1 MGNAISPRGDM
12 PKNRVQRQLQGRTV
26 SLNSSPFAEE
36 LMQPRFLAARLVR
49 TVVLFVAMGK
59 ALGGRLRP
67 GIAVVR
73 AIDFDAKAASYVDTF
88 MSAIRWTN
96 ADRFFSGVARD
107 AEYEGFRDLRGNT
120 EGNRDGERGNGS
132 YGGHRVARFRRGP
145 FAAKRFC
152 QMKTKAK
159 IIQIRYALCRLI
171 TSVRDTA
178 ACLGPRFRTSV
189 GKDGIA

>member
-1 MGNAISPRGDM
+1 M
-12 PKNRVQRQLQGRTV
+12 

-67 GIAVVR
+67 RIAVVR

>member
-36 LMQPRFLAARLVR
+36 LMQPRFLPARLVR

-67 GIAVVR
+67 RIAVVR

-107 AEYEGFRDLRGNT
+107 AELRAFGT
-120 EGNRDGERGNGS
+120 FEETPRAIVMESGAMAATAVIGLLASG
-132 YGGHRVARFRRGP
+132 VAPSPR
-145 FAAKRFC
+145 KD
-152 QMKTKAK
+152 
-159 IIQIRYALCRLI
+159 
-171 TSVRDTA
+171 SVR
-178 ACLGPRFRTSV
+178 
-189 GKDGIA
+189 